1 MVANRGYNSTS
12 TASRLNLIKAA
23 AELLE
28 YEGAHAISAR
38 RVAERARLKPQLVH
52 YYFRT
57 MEDLLIAVF
66 EYATEL
72 YFELHDAA
80 IHSAKPLRALWELN
94 SNMPNVRRN
103 MAFIALGAVH
113 PNLRVHMRD
122 SGERFRA
129 IQLREIEKIFDRVGI
144 DKREFPPASVA
155 MLMSAVARTLAMEG
169 PIGVETGHRELRHV
183 IERFIDR
190 VEGPH
195 EPSSSRSDV
204 IAQQSPAH

>member
-12 TASRLNLIKAA
+12 TLSRLNLIKAA
-23 AELLE
+23 GELLE
-28 YEGAHAISAR
+28 HEGAHAISAR
-38 RVAERARLKPQLVH
+38 RVADRAGLKPQLVH

-66 EYATEL
+66 EYATEQ
-72 YFELHDAA
+72 YFELHELA
-80 IHSAKPLRALWELN
+80 IRSTTPLRALWELN
-94 SNMPNVRRN
+94 SNVPNVRRN

-113 PNLRVHMRD
+113 PNLRNHMRD

-129 IQLREIEKIFDRVGI
+129 LQLREIEKIFDRVGI
-144 DKREFPPASVA
+144 DKNEFPPASVA

-169 PIGVETGHRELRHV
+169 PIGVETGHRELRQV

-190 VEGPH
+190 VEGPRAPAAGDAI
-195 EPSSSRSDV
+195 E
-204 IAQQSPAH
+204 QQSPAQ